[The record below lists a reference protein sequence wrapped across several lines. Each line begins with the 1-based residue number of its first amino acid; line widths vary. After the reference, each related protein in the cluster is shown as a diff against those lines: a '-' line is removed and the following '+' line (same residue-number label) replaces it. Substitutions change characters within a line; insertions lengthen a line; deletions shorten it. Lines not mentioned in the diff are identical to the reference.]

1 MFICFYQKA
10 SALSLCYLPITLDEA
25 VILSK
30 ANYSPCALFWPFPAS
45 SKSLSLQFS
54 TLISY
59 FFKIC
64 SIVLFPLSTR
74 WYNYFH
80 LKMSLFTHLL
90 FQIMPHFSAPS
101 CSKCLEWVALT
112 YFLSPFLLFSCVS
125 APIRLLS
132 PILHLKAL
140 IKNIT
145 NLSETKTLCLKDFS
159 RVLRCVF
166 FFSNK
171 GRIRKFYSSFGLRER
186 TPILY
191 KILENRYDIIIT
203 MAENYQNN
211 EKRGCRV

>member
-10 SALSLCYLPITLDEA
+10 SALSLCYLPVTLDEA
-25 VILSK
+25 AILSK

-64 SIVLFPLSTR
+64 SVVLFPLSTR

-101 CSKCLEWVALT
+101 CSKMPWMSCLD
-112 YFLSPFLLFSCVS
+112 
-125 APIRLLS
+125 LLS
-132 PILHLKAL
+132 
-140 IKNIT
+140 
-145 NLSETKTLCLKDFS
+145 E
-159 RVLRCVF
+159 
-166 FFSNK
+166 FFSSILLCICSNQAFISYTPPK
-171 GRIRKFYSSFGLRER
+171 GFDQKHY
-186 TPILY
+186 
-191 KILENRYDIIIT
+191 
-203 MAENYQNN
+203 
-211 EKRGCRV
+211 